1 VVSGRSM
8 KKCPAVFLPL
18 AGSAAVCAKAHT
30 RGNLAV
36 SAKRTVGGLKSEK
49 AGLGS

>member
-1 VVSGRSM
+1 M

-18 AGSAAVCAKAHT
+18 AGSAAVCAKAHM

-36 SAKRTVGGLKSEK
+36 SAKRTVGGLEGLKAELKS
-49 AGLGS
+49 GFG